1 MHSNNKFMN
10 EFKYMAYPDF
20 IQQYFLDPIIN
31 YSGYN
36 FVNTLA
42 YGIILLIVAFYLV
55 YPFFNK
61 KGIKFDFRFAIAAL
75 AFVLF
80 GSTIRILEDLKIF
93 PRAADPLNPAFYT
106 ITPGIYIAVGTFTI
120 LALIFSL
127 WLSKKINKDAIKI
140 FGIIGIAAAI
150 PFVAFDFLNFKEP
163 FYFALILVAWIAVM
177 ALSYFIAKKLKPELV
192 NDNLNLLAVG
202 GQALDGTATFVATQ
216 LLTCGEQHPLSNA
229 ILGVA
234 PALFIVVKIAVAF
247 AIIYYVDKEIE
258 DPNLRGFIKIFILIL
273 GFAPGIRDAFTVG
286 VGTCS

>member
-1 MHSNNKFMN
+1 
-10 EFKYMAYPDF
+10 MAYPDF
-20 IQQYFLDPIIN
+20 VQQYFLSPILD

-36 FVNTLA
+36 IVNTLV

-234 PALFIVVKIAVAF
+234 PILFVLIKVAIAF
-247 AIIYYVDKEIE
+247 AIIYYVDKEIK
-258 DPNLRGFIKIFILIL
+258 DPNLRGFIKIFIMIL
-273 GFAPGIRDAFTVG
+273 GFAPGIRDSFTVG

>member
-1 MHSNNKFMN
+1 
-10 EFKYMAYPDF
+10 MAYPDF
-20 IQQYFLDPIIN
+20 VQQYFLNPILD

-36 FVNTLA
+36 IVNTLV

-234 PALFIVVKIAVAF
+234 PILFVLIKVAIAF
-247 AIIYYVDKEIE
+247 AIIYYVDKEIK
-258 DPNLRGFIKIFILIL
+258 DPNLRGFIKIFIMIL
-273 GFAPGIRDAFTVG
+273 GFAPGIRDSFTVG

>member
-1 MHSNNKFMN
+1 
-10 EFKYMAYPDF
+10 MAYPDF
-20 IQQYFLDPIIN
+20 VQQYFLSPILD

-36 FVNTLA
+36 IVNTLV

-163 FYFALILVAWIAVM
+163 FYFAIIVIAWLLIMAIA
-177 ALSYFIAKKLKPELV
+177 YFIAKKLKPELV
-192 NDNLNLLAVG
+192 MDNLNILAVA
-202 GQALDGTATFVATQ
+202 GQGLDGTATFVATQ
-216 LLTCGEQHPLSNA
+216 LLTCGEQHPLSKA

-234 PALFIVVKIAVAF
+234 PFLFVLVKVAIAF
-247 AIIYYVDKEIE
+247 AIIYYVDKEIK
-258 DPNLRGFIKIFILIL
+258 DPNLRGFIKIFIMIL
-273 GFAPGIRDAFTVG
+273 GFAPGIRDSFTVG